1 MIEMSKKQ
9 ALTEFHRG
17 SILAAAERLF
27 AEKGTEKTT
36 MDDIARE
43 AEYSKATLYVY
54 FQSKEEI
61 INAILLSGMV
71 LLKKKIHEAI
81 ESHSDWYQAY
91 DAVCRAIV
99 RFYDENPTAYD
110 AATGAM
116 PLSQASDEAK
126 KGVADIQR
134 VNGEINEELAAFLVR
149 GAAEG
154 AVRSQLPPMET
165 VLLFWSALSGM
176 VHTAE
181 LREEY
186 IGTAIGLSGRSSSS
200 TAAGCSWPP
209 SPRSTRKRR
218 QAANHQ
224 GGAAKAAPP
233 LLCPPGFQPQRI
245 GPLGLHVA
253 HPPAG
258 LPCGPAHVGV
268 LHPPGGHRHADGG
281 AGQNTQAHALQKR
294 MLGHCDSPPS
304 RFASGNSMAGSAE
317 KTAAKYCVSI
327 AFKV

>member
-1 MIEMSKKQ
+1 MSKKQ

-27 AEKGTEKTT
+27 TEKGTERTT

-81 ESHSDWYQAY
+81 ESHRDWYQAY
-91 DAVCRAIV
+91 DAVCNSIV

-110 AATGAM
+110 AATGTM
-116 PLSQASDEAK
+116 PLLQDADEK
-126 KGVADIQR
+126 QRGTADILR
-134 VNGEINEELAAFLVR
+134 VSGEIDEELAAFLVR

-176 VHTAE
+176 VHTADLRKE
-181 LREEY
+181 YIREKLNMSREEFLQH
-186 IGTAIGLSGRSSSS
+186 GARLLLSSM
-200 TAAGCSWPP
+200 T
-209 SPRSTRKRR
+209 K
-218 QAANHQ
+218 AN
-224 GGAAKAAPP
+224 
-233 LLCPPGFQPQRI
+233 
-245 GPLGLHVA
+245 
-253 HPPAG
+253 
-258 LPCGPAHVGV
+258 
-268 LHPPGGHRHADGG
+268 
-281 AGQNTQAHALQKR
+281 
-294 MLGHCDSPPS
+294 S
-304 RFASGNSMAGSAE
+304 
-317 KTAAKYCVSI
+317 
-327 AFKV
+327 